1 MQFHVREQ
9 IEDYL
14 TERLAEPR
22 EREQFERHVGSCVPC
37 RQALREAESSYWYL
51 HWLRP
56 AEAPPAPGPD
66 FYARVWQSIEQ
77 KKSSGWLGN
86 LAAALHPRLA
96 YPLAFLMLM
105 LAAWT
110 VTMPVSE
117 VEELTPLEAISTEFS
132 NLSFPDSDQS
142 HNRDFVMSNL
152 VEIAEAR

>member
-22 EREQFERHVGSCVPC
+22 EREQFERHVGSCASC

-51 HWLRP
+51 QWLRP
-56 AEAPPAPGPD
+56 AEAPPTPGPD

-77 KKSSGWLGN
+77 RESSGWLGN
-86 LAAALHPRLA
+86 LAAAWHPQLA

-110 VTMPVSE
+110 VTLPASGG
-117 VEELTPLEAISTEFS
+117 EELTPLEAISAEFS
-132 NLSFPDSDQS
+132 NISFPDSDPSQ
-142 HNRDFVMSNL
+142 NRDFVMSNL